1 MKPYRTPLWSVTG
14 TRSDKILQR
23 EPTPSESA
31 IKRAALSRL
40 SSLFPQLVGQMA
52 APL

>member
-1 MKPYRTPLWSVTG
+1 MKPYRTPRWSVTG

-31 IKRAALSRL
+31 IKRAALFIQHFAFNPEL
-40 SSLFPQLVGQMA
+40 
-52 APL
+52 